1 MELTEKEGKTMKKEQ
16 KKVYVAIMGERW
28 DSDRVRIEFE
38 TLEEMVSYIKAMIP
52 VVHCYEA
59 YSEWVKR

>member
-1 MELTEKEGKTMKKEQ
+1 MKKEQ